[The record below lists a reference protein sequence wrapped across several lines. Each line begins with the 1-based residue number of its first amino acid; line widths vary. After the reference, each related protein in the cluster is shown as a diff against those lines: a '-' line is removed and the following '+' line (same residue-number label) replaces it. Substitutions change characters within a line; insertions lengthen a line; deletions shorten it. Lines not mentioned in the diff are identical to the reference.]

1 MSKSLRL
8 SEKWF
13 RRGLWI
19 VAIVFAAF
27 LTGLGNTVVRHMP
40 RVETAVSLDQ
50 FMPQPETPRLRE
62 RLRDAAKTE
71 AEVNR
76 ALEQAR
82 QQHAVAVADSR
93 TAADSLAAFLAT
105 RQVTAR
111 PDQDPEV
118 IARREAV
125 EAAKKTERQALAIVE
140 VRQKELLDLRQ
151 DHERLRVRLREL
163 EEGARGAF
171 DSARHAQEMRV
182 FLYRLA
188 LTLPLL
194 LVAGWLFAR
203 KRQST
208 YWPFVWGFILFALVA
223 FFVELVPY
231 LPDWGGYVRY
241 IVGIVITVLVG
252 RWAIQALN
260 RYLERQRAAEA
271 MPDAQRRD
279 ELSYDV
285 ALARLAKKVC
295 PGCER
300 PVDIANHEIDFCPH
314 CGIGLFNKCGCG
326 ARKSAFARFCHVC
339 GKVAAAAA
347 AEPVA

>member
-1 MSKSLRL
+1 
-8 SEKWF
+8 
-13 RRGLWI
+13 
-19 VAIVFAAF
+19 
-27 LTGLGNTVVRHMP
+27 
-40 RVETAVSLDQ
+40 
-50 FMPQPETPRLRE
+50 
-62 RLRDAAKTE
+62 
-71 AEVNR
+71 
-76 ALEQAR
+76 
-82 QQHAVAVADSR
+82 VADSR
-93 TAADSLAAFLAT
+93 TAAESLAAFLAT

-111 PDQDPEV
+111 PEQDPEV

-125 EAAKKTERQALAIVE
+125 EAAKKAERQALALVE

-151 DHERLRVRLREL
+151 EHERLRVRLRDL

-171 DSARHAQEMRV
+171 DSARHAQEMRA

-241 IVGIVITVLVG
+241 TVGIVITVLVG
-252 RWAIQALN
+252 RWAIKALN

-300 PVDIANHEIDFCPH
+300 PVDFANSAIDFCPH
-314 CGIGLFNKCGCG
+314 CGIGLFNKCVCG
-326 ARKSAFARFCHVC
+326 ARKSAFARFCHAC
-339 GKVAAAAA
+339 GRATAEDAAG
-347 AEPVA
+347 PVA